1 MLPGDV
7 FECFEFGWRSFDI
20 AERIQ
25 TPVFVLIDLD
35 MGTNQW
41 ISKPFEYP
49 EEPMDRGKVITEK
62 DLEGLAGSWGRYLDK
77 DGDGIGYRT
86 FPGNKH
92 PLSSYFTRGTGHDEY
107 AKYSEEASVYQTNM
121 DRLKKKQQTAKQ
133 YVPAPV
139 LHTMKGATVGI
150 IAYGSTEAAV
160 LEAQHQLNTEHGIK
174 SDFLRIRAL
183 PFTKEVDKF
192 LAKYD
197 QIFIVEMNRDGQMD
211 QILKTE
217 YAQFASKFKSVA
229 FGDGMP
235 ASAKWV
241 REGILANYESSVKIV
256 NSNQKSAVSK
266 KAAPAKKAVVKKVV
280 AKKPSAKKVTTSSSK
295 GKKAVTGK
303 TVKKANRK

>member
-1 MLPGDV
+1 MMNMPN
-7 FECFEFGWRSFDI
+7 I
-20 AERIQ
+20 AKKP
-25 TPVFVLIDLD
+25 PV
-35 MGTNQW
+35 
-41 ISKPFEYP
+41 Y
-49 EEPMDRGKVITEK
+49 
-62 DLEGLAGSWGRYLDK
+62 LA
-77 DGDGIGYRT
+77 
-86 FPGNKH
+86 
-92 PLSSYFTRGTGHDEY
+92 
-107 AKYSEEASVYQTNM
+107 NM
-121 DRLKKKQQTAKQ
+121 DRLKKKQETAKQ

-174 SDFLRIRAL
+174 TDFLRIRAL

-217 YAQFASKFKSVA
+217 YAQFAPKFKSVA

-241 REGILANYESSVKIV
+241 REGILAKYESSVKKQ
-256 NSNQKSAVSK
+256 SVSRSQRAK
-266 KAAPAKKAVVKKVV
+266 KAAAKKVA